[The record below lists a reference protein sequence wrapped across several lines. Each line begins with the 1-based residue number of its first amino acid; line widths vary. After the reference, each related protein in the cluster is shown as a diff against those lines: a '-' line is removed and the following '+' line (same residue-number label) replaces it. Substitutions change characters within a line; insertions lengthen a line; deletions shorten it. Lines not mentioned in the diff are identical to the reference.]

1 MRYCGPIN
9 GRARKRVVSSGK
21 SERGIRKEGKQEE
34 EWSIGNLFSCVPAF
48 LISFMFL
55 HVARV
60 VFILL
65 EVLILFNLLIVVH
78 EIGHFLAARWR
89 GLYIEKFGIWFGKPL
104 WKKTIN
110 GVQYSLGSLPFGGFV
125 ALPQLAP
132 MDIIEGK
139 ADLDRAKLPPISA
152 LDKIIVAFAGPLFS
166 FLLAIAFAIIIWAVG
181 RPVSE
186 AEATTTIGYVLPDS
200 PAAEA
205 RLQPGDKI
213 LSIDGHPVHRFGG
226 MGDDSITW
234 RIVRSEGDKI
244 DIVIERGGERQTVNV
259 KPEIQPTKA
268 WQRKGFREIGIV
280 PAETP
285 LVHDVE
291 PGSPAAKAG
300 LRPNDLIVSI
310 NGQPLYHLLGLS
322 TFIHEHPNEPIT
334 LGVERGRARSLL
346 PFDPPN
352 PRISEVTTGSPAE
365 EAGLRVDDIVI
376 AINGHP
382 VKSAATFYALV
393 RQNRERPLTVT
404 ISRGGKQSDVTITP
418 RIPKGEKVP
427 RIGVGCEDRFGIIPD
442 DLGKTALRHPAPSEQ
457 IRQSM
462 LSIVNTVGAVA
473 SSKSDVKLQHMSG
486 PIMMM
491 QVFYRMFASH
501 EGWRMALWFS
511 VVLNVNL
518 ALLNLLPIPVLDG
531 GHILLA
537 LIEAVRRR
545 PVNMRVL
552 EVVQTACAVLII
564 GFMVYIAFFDV
575 QDLPFFGKR
584 DTPKFLPKSAPAKS
598 DQ

>member
-1 MRYCGPIN
+1 MV
-9 GRARKRVVSSGK
+9 AH
-21 SERGIRKEGKQEE
+21 
-34 EWSIGNLFSCVPAF
+34 A
-48 LISFMFL
+48 
-55 HVARV
+55 ARV
-60 VFILL
+60 IFILL
-65 EVLILFNLLIVVH
+65 EVLVLFNLLIVVH

-89 GLYIEKFGIWFGKPL
+89 GLYIEKFGIWFGKPI

-139 ADLDRAKLPPISA
+139 ADLDRAKLPKISA

-166 FLLAIAFAIIIWAVG
+166 FLLAIVFAVIIWGIG

-186 AEATTTIGYVLPDS
+186 SEATTTIGYVLPDS

-205 RLQPGDKI
+205 GLKAGDKI
-213 LSIDGHPVHRFGG
+213 VSIDGQPVARFGG
-226 MGDDSITW
+226 MSEESISW

-244 DIVIERGGERQTVNV
+244 AIAIERNGERKTVEA
-259 KPEIQPTKA
+259 KPSIRETKP
-268 WQRKGFREIGIV
+268 WMRKGFREIGIV

-285 LVHDVE
+285 MVARVD

-300 LRPNDLIVSI
+300 LQPNDLILSI
-310 NGQPLYHLLGLS
+310 NGQRVFHLLGIADFLREHASEPLALEIERAGAKMTLPFEPGNPKVEDVIENGPAARAGLQKGDMVVAVDGQPAKS
-322 TFIHEHPNEPIT
+322 TLAVSDYIKRHGGQPIT
-334 LGVERGRARSLL
+334 MSILRGEKRFEVKLTPEVPEHEKVARIGLQWGDELG
-346 PFDPPN
+346 
-352 PRISEVTTGSPAE
+352 
-365 EAGLRVDDIVI
+365 
-376 AINGHP
+376 
-382 VKSAATFYALV
+382 
-393 RQNRERPLTVT
+393 
-404 ISRGGKQSDVTITP
+404 ITP
-418 RIPKGEKVP
+418 
-427 RIGVGCEDRFGIIPD
+427 D
-442 DLGKTALRHPAPSEQ
+442 DYGKMALRHPRPIEQ
-457 IRQSM
+457 IRAGM
-462 LSIVNTVGAVA
+462 MSIFNTVGAVA

-486 PIMMM
+486 PVMMM
-491 QVFYRMFASH
+491 QVYYRMFESK

-531 GHILLA
+531 GHIMLA

-552 EVVQTACAVLII
+552 EVVQTACAILII

-575 QDLPFFGKR
+575 QDLFGGRREGPRFSPKA
-584 DTPKFLPKSAPAKS
+584 TPAATASP
-598 DQ
+598 